1 MPYIPHSQAEL
12 EEMLATIGVKTLD
25 DLFADISPDMRP
37 KSFNL
42 PEGMDEGAACAFFED
57 LAARNR
63 TAMVSFLGAGYYD
76 HSVPKA
82 VDALALSAR
91 AYTRILRVARTI
103 ADLEGEKDISLP
115 HIAEAVGCRALDR
128 GQA

>member
-1 MPYIPHSQAEL
+1 MSYDELRAQQSGPSSHEMRERVLRARGVQARRY
-12 EEMLATIGVKTLD
+12 AGTPFRTN
-25 DLFADISPDMRP
+25 A
-37 KSFNL
+37 
-42 PEGMDEGAACAFFED
+42 D
-57 LAARNR
+57 LAG
-63 TAMVSFLGAGYYD
+63 AMLSECCRLGRSEQDFLG
-76 HSVPKA
+76 KA